1 MVREENITMDQKY
14 ALGID
19 IGGTKTAFGVVS
31 EIGEITYH
39 DEIRTRDYDT
49 AEDLVNEI
57 GKRLKTNHQGEFLGI
72 GIGAPNG
79 NSKTGNIEFA
89 PNLAWQGIVPICD
102 IFEEIIGARSIL
114 INDANAAAVGE
125 RMFGNAKDLDNFVT
139 ITLGTGLGSGIII
152 DGHLVEGQHGFAGEY
167 GHIRV
172 KENGRLCGCG
182 RLGCL
187 ETYASSTGVVRTLN
201 EWCNEIPDSSPL
213 KTSVNPDAQ
222 AIFNCWTEGDAF
234 AEKIV
239 DFTATILGEALADFA
254 CFSDPKAYV
263 LFGGIAQSGLPFIE
277 KVKNAMENHII
288 KVLEKK
294 IEIRLS
300 SLHDQ
305 NAAILGSAATT
316 FWKFNKKTHV

>member
-1 MVREENITMDQKY
+1 MEFEENITMNQKY
-14 ALGID
+14 ALGVD

-31 EIGEITYH
+31 SEGEISYH
-39 DEIRTRDYDT
+39 DEIHTRDYAT
-49 AEDLVNEI
+49 AEDLIKEI
-57 GKRLKTNHQGEFLGI
+57 SKRLKENNQGDFLGI

-79 NSKTGNIEFA
+79 NSKTGHIEYA
-89 PNLAWQGIVPICD
+89 PNLTWKGIVPICEL
-102 IFEEIIGARSIL
+102 FEEFIGARSIL

-125 RMFGNAKDLDNFVT
+125 RMFGNAKDLDHFVT

-187 ETYASSTGVVRTLN
+187 ETYASSTGVVRTLK
-201 EWCNEIPDSSPL
+201 EWYAEIPDSSTL
-213 KTSVNPDAQ
+213 KSLQNPDAH
-222 AIFNCWTEGDAF
+222 AIFNCWLQGDAF

-239 DFTATILGEALADFA
+239 DFTSKILGEALADFA

-263 LFGGIAQSGLPFIE
+263 LFGGIAQSGQAFVD
-277 KVKNAMENHII
+277 KVKKDMENHMI
-288 KVLEKK
+288 KVLEDK

-300 SLHDQ
+300 SLHEQ
-305 NAAILGSAATT
+305 NAAILGAAATT
-316 FWKFNKKTHV
+316 FWKFNREINV